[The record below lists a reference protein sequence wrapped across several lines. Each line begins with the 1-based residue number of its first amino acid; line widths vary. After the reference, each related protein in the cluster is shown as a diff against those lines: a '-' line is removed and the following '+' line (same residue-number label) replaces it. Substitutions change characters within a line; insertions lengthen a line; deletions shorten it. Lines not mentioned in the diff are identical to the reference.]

1 MESTTSTPTHQLSNS
16 LPFEFFSQLLQF
28 TDRQWR
34 YIRWTLSRH
43 FWQENWTKKFTWSN
57 PRDSGLAQKKRIFC
71 LPTSEKLVR
80 IEASP
85 MCLESKDTTLP
96 RIDRLRA
103 NALGSPRLHQQ
114 GNRRHH

>member
-1 MESTTSTPTHQLSNS
+1 M
-16 LPFEFFSQLLQF
+16 
-28 TDRQWR
+28 
-34 YIRWTLSRH
+34 
-43 FWQENWTKKFTWSN
+43 
-57 PRDSGLAQKKRIFC
+57 DSGLAQKKRIFC

-103 NALGSPRLHQQ
+103 NALGSLRLHQ
-114 GNRRHH
+114 